1 MKDRKQK
8 KSSERFIRIP
18 FWVMDMPAW
27 KKLSFSSR
35 ALIQDVLMQYNG
47 KNNGKLVLCEK
58 ALKPRGWTSTTTVTK
73 CKREL
78 IEHGFMVETR
88 KGAKPNKASWYA
100 LTWLG
105 LDVREGV
112 DINPSKYRTLAQ
124 RQFDIRPPETAVEK
138 RKTVAFSDVLHPVV
152 TPETAT
158 VRPKNVGSSTSFS
171 DAYIEVAIPTAF
183 EGECAHV

>member
-18 FWVMDMPAW
+18 FWVMNMPAW
-27 KKLSFSSR
+27 MELSFSSR
-35 ALIQDVLMQYNG
+35 ALIQDLLMQYNG

-73 CKREL
+73 CKKEL

-105 LDVREGV
+105 LDIREGI

-124 RQFDIRPPETAVEK
+124 RQFEVRPSETAVE
-138 RKTVAFSDVLHPVV
+138 RRMTVPFSDVRPPVA

-158 VRPKNVGSSTSFS
+158 IRQETVVSSMPFS
-171 DAYIEVAIPTAF
+171 GDYIEVAIPTAF